1 MQLRHFT
8 WKPIAISPDMYYHT
22 GWYSS
27 AICNNKQE
35 SLWATLAGKVKEEN
49 NCCFVIDDQYVTI
62 SILLKYKPRKRYP
75 FYAGLKIKE
84 TFDSVSTII
93 RQCQRWIIWNLFK
106 RFLKFLYFLF
116 SLVCG
121 VNSESA
127 KRSLFSCLSCLA
139 PSVTRVAICVGLQKN
154 ERLLV
159 VYQSSSKNLISISRF
174 YLINLVMHSNQSQS
188 DLLLKKSLSTCLLK
202 IVINCFYKVTYQM
215 PCFQFK
221 VITFLFFYII
231 CFVFLFPLK
240 HSKICVVI

>member
-1 MQLRHFT
+1 MVLT
-8 WKPIAISPDMYYHT
+8 V
-22 GWYSS
+22 
-27 AICNNKQE
+27 
-35 SLWATLAGKVKEEN
+35 KVL
-49 NCCFVIDDQYVTI
+49 
-62 SILLKYKPRKRYP
+62 S
-75 FYAGLKIKE
+75 
-84 TFDSVSTII
+84 
-93 RQCQRWIIWNLFK
+93 
-106 RFLKFLYFLF
+106 
-116 SLVCG
+116 
-121 VNSESA
+121 
-127 KRSLFSCLSCLA
+127 SLFSCLSCLA
-139 PSVTRVAICVGLQKN
+139 PSVTRVAICVGLQKK

-215 PCFQFK
+215 PCFQLK